1 MALAFGVVLIVLAVL
16 LKHTAV
22 LSSILAVGGVL
33 LLIVGVALPGIS
45 GLQAPLEVG
54 VGDGLVYHRY
64 KPWAYEI
71 KSAAQMIVGM
81 ITVGG
86 VMYSFAH
93 HIAVKGHLGSTE
105 DVTSELLGGIGLGLA
120 AAAVID
126 LAYTLFTPGPDEAL
140 DPLML
145 GLAASMLVLVGGL
158 DRNNLSLDRAVG
170 LLALGLLLTVLF
182 VTRLLF
188 AETEDDDFK
197 VWWVRRRLGLRV
209 RLKDTHHNS
218 GAPKE

>member
-1 MALAFGVVLIVLAVL
+1 VVAVAFAIALIVLAVF

-22 LSSILAVGGVL
+22 LSSILAAGGVL
-33 LLIVGVALPGIS
+33 LLTVGVALPGIR
-45 GLQAPLEVG
+45 GLRAPHEMD

-81 ITVGG
+81 ATVGG
-86 VMYSFAH
+86 LMYSFAH
-93 HIAVKGHLGSTE
+93 HIDLKGHLGSAE
-105 DVTSELLGGIGLGLA
+105 DITRELLGGIGAGLA

-158 DRNNLSLDRAVG
+158 DTKDLSLGRAVG

-182 VTRLLF
+182 VTRLMF
-188 AETEDDDFK
+188 AETEDDDLK
-197 VWWVRRRLGLRV
+197 VWWVRRRLGLRI
-209 RLKDTHHNS
+209 RPKDTQRNS
-218 GAPKE
+218 GAPK